1 MHPIQSNGY
10 SIFFHQNA
18 YQQFNEI
25 IASYDIS
32 SIFILVDE
40 NTYQYCYQK
49 FIDRISIDKTVQV
62 IKINAGENHK
72 NITTCVS
79 VWEKLTQLGADR
91 KSLLINLGGGM
102 VTDLGG
108 FVASTYKRGIKF
120 INIPTTL
127 LSMVDASVG
136 SKTGVDLG
144 NLKNLVGLFSNP
156 EMVLIDTNY
165 LETLPKR
172 QLRSGVAEIIKYGL
186 TTDAN
191 LLEEIQ
197 QDTWKDFTKVDSLV
211 YQSINIKNNVVLQDP
226 REENLRKTL
235 NLGHTVG
242 HAVESYFLEHTEL
255 ENLTHGEAVAI
266 GMVAETYIS
275 HKQHNF
281 PLAKLESLKSYIHQT
296 FGKISIDKTHY
307 TAILDLMKHD
317 KKNINGS
324 VRYILLKDVIDYII
338 DATAPLDLVIE
349 GLEYYQT
356 RGDQET
362 SRS

>member
-1 MHPIQSNGY
+1 MNPIQSNGY
-10 SIFFHQNA
+10 SIFFYQSA
-18 YQQFNEI
+18 YQQFNET
-25 IASYDIS
+25 IASSDIS
-32 SIFILVDE
+32 SLFILVDK
-40 NTYQYCYQK
+40 NTHQYCYQK
-49 FIDRISIDKTVQV
+49 FIDHISIDKTVQL

-72 NITTCVS
+72 NINTCVS
-79 VWEKLTQLGADR
+79 VWEKLTELGADR

-156 EMVLIDTNY
+156 EMVLIDTDY
-165 LETLPKR
+165 LETLPER
-172 QLRSGVAEIIKYGL
+172 QLRSGIAEIIKYGL

-197 QDTWKDFTKVDSLV
+197 QDVWKNFTKVDALV
-211 YQSINIKNNVVLQDP
+211 YQSINIKNNIVLQDP

-242 HAVESYFLEHTEL
+242 HAVESYFLEHAEL

-266 GMVAETYIS
+266 GIIAETYIS
-275 HKQHNF
+275 HKLHNF
-281 PLAKLESLKSYIHQT
+281 PMVKLESLKKYIHQT
-296 FGKISIDKTHY
+296 FGKISINKTHY
-307 TAILDLMKHD
+307 QAILELMKHD

-324 VRYILLKDVIDYII
+324 IRYILLNDITDYII

-349 GLEYYQT
+349 GLDYYQINST
-356 RGDQET
+356 Q
-362 SRS
+362 